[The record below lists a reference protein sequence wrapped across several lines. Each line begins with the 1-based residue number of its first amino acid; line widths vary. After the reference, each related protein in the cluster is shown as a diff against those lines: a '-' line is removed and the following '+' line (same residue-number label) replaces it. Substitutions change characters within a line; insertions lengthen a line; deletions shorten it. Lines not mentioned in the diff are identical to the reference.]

1 MQYVRY
7 AAKAYAA
14 MLAAFLGA
22 IAAYNLEVPPA
33 VLVAIV
39 TIGAGLAVFYTPS
52 GDNPAVAPVDR
63 ITDAAST
70 EEEPTSTPRRGSAGR

>member
-39 TIGAGLAVFYTPS
+39 TIGAGLAVFYTPN
-52 GDNPAVAPVDR
+52 GDNPAVASVDR
-63 ITDAAST
+63 ITTT
-70 EEEPTSTPRRGSAGR
+70 EDEPPTSTPRRGSAGR